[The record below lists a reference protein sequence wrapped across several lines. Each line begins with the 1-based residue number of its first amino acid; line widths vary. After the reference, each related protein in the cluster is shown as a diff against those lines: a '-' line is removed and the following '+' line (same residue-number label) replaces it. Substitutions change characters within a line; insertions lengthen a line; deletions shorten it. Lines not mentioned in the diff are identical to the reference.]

1 MFVINDE
8 IDKFN
13 KDMQSIF
20 SMILFFYRKMVILGN
35 WAKNRKEH
43 HSWLK
48 DAWCMIFLTLFAKIK
63 KGSVC
68 TPHFLQHCLICLS
81 VQYTNSVIVCLWDAK
96 EVFYIINRINLICLL
111 QILLLTDLSW
121 ISSKNAKSTDEQI
134 V

>member
-1 MFVINDE
+1 MVSFGLQMVSRNEDDQGDSLYLRKLHINDE

-48 DAWCMIFLTLFAKIK
+48 D
-63 KGSVC
+63 
-68 TPHFLQHCLICLS
+68 
-81 VQYTNSVIVCLWDAK
+81 DA
-96 EVFYIINRINLICLL
+96 
-111 QILLLTDLSW
+111 
-121 ISSKNAKSTDEQI
+121 
-134 V
+134 